1 MGFLKS
7 GTSIKGQETKNKP
20 LTCLTVVHDLVVE
33 AVEVFRVAREGHPIA
48 CHGVPAAHSEE
59 ATLVILTDQILQ
71 HRPVVD
77 EGMQVPGQ
85 ESSPSSILHQSTSM

>member
-1 MGFLKS
+1 MYS
-7 GTSIKGQETKNKP
+7 
-20 LTCLTVVHDLVVE
+20 TCLTVVQDLVVE

-71 HRPVVD
+71 HRPVVN
-77 EGMQVPGQ
+77 EGMQVTEIVLEIFFFKTFHNQKEGNVK
-85 ESSPSSILHQSTSM
+85 ERNMRS